1 MSAATGADVGDWRC
15 REVQGGAGRC
25 REMQM
30 IPRDES
36 HRRVVRMAALASDAP
51 GNVEGGVGCAGRGR
65 L

>member
-1 MSAATGADVGDWRC
+1 
-15 REVQGGAGRC
+15 
-25 REMQM
+25 MQM